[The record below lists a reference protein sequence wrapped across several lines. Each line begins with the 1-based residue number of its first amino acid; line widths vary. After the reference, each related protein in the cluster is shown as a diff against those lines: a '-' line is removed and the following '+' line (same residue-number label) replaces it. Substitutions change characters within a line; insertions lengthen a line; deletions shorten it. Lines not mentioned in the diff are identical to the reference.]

1 MDSLGQQFWSVITMF
16 GIFASYTVCVIIC
29 NTEDNLVERNQQIN
43 RHRQQQQQQQP
54 VVPQP
59 VVPQPVVPQPVVR
72 LAQEPVDIENHDV
85 ISRTP
90 TPESIYEYNNITF
103 KALEDLG
110 SSEWSVCSIC
120 LEPMCKEQIIQML
133 SCGHY
138 YHNECLSNWFI
149 KKKIDLCC
157 PMCNKK
163 LESVSIV

>member
-16 GIFASYTVCVIIC
+16 GIFASYTVCVIMC

-43 RHRQQQQQQQP
+43 RHRQQP

-59 VVPQPVVPQPVVR
+59 VPR
-72 LAQEPVDIENHDV
+72 LVQEPVDIENHDV

-120 LEPMCKEQIIQML
+120 LEPMCKEQVIQML

-149 KKKIDLCC
+149 KKKKDLCC

-163 LESVSIV
+163 LEYVSIV

>member
-1 MDSLGQQFWSVITMF
+1 MDSLGQQFWSVITIV
-16 GIFASYTVCVIIC
+16 GIVASYTVCVIMC
-29 NTEDNLVERNQQIN
+29 NAEDNMVERNQHIN
-43 RHRQQQQQQQP
+43 RHRQQQQQRQRQQP

-59 VVPQPVVPQPVVR
+59 VPRRQ
-72 LAQEPVDIENHDV
+72 QEPVDIENHDV

-120 LEPMCKEQIIQML
+120 LEPMCKEQVIQML

-149 KKKIDLCC
+149 KKKTDLCC

-163 LESVSIV
+163 LECVPIV